1 MNDLSLL
8 KVIVVSSTTF
18 GILLIVSN
26 IIIGAYYIRKIR
38 CRIDI
43 PNTDPSIHIIIK
55 YTTDKD
61 YSIHG
66 SAMKSAKKIKT
77 LKNGI
82 CIGKYAYSH
91 A

>member
-1 MNDLSLL
+1 METHSMNDLSLL

-43 PNTDPSIHIIIK
+43 PNTDPSIHIKIK

-66 SAMKSAKKIKT
+66 SAMKSVHR
-77 LKNGI
+77 NHN
-82 CIGKYAYSH
+82 S
-91 A
+91 

>member
-1 MNDLSLL
+1 MLFLLPLS
-8 KVIVVSSTTF
+8 
-18 GILLIVSN
+18 GILLIISN
-26 IIIGAYYIRKIR
+26 IITGAYYYRKIR

-43 PNTDPSIHIIIK
+43 PNTDPSIHIKMK

-66 SAMKSAKKIKT
+66 SVMKSSHRNHNS
-77 LKNGI
+77 KNGI
-82 CIGKYAYSH
+82 CIGEYAYSH